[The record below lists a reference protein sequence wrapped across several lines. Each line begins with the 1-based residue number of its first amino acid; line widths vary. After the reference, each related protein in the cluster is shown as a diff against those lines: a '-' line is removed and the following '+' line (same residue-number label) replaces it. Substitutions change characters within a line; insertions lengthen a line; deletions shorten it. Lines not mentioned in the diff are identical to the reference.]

1 MNNYPVLRPV
11 DQTDQL
17 LVSEDTILG
26 QDFLIKYKRALL
38 LLFAIPIALI
48 MGLGSAYQPLLVAAG
63 ILVLF
68 FALSTLLWPN
78 LATLAVIFLLG
89 TNAAVI
95 AVKFH
100 DLPYFIGA
108 AFPGLLIIPLISF
121 LLFRKQK
128 LIIDPL
134 FPLLLAYLGVQLLST
149 LFSRSPDLGINE
161 VTTFLVEW
169 MGIHFLVVN
178 TVRTPSMLRKVV
190 WALVVAGI
198 ILGGVPLYQQVTGT
212 FENQYGGFAQTT
224 DASFRTGGENLLGEI
239 RQPRLAGAIGEKN
252 YYAQIMLMLVP
263 LGLFRF
269 WGEQRMP
276 LRLLGLFGAIIAGV
290 GVVLGFSRGAAVG
303 FVLMLVILLL
313 LRLIKVYQL
322 AVFII
327 VATLILVAVPQYT
340 LRLVSLQSVA
350 SLFSEDAGTGQADS
364 AITGRA
370 TEMLA
375 AYNVFK
381 DHPVLG
387 VGPGQFKYY
396 SKEYGDQLGLGVLVG
411 TREAHSL
418 YLGVASEL
426 GIPGILIFMGILFV
440 ILRNLARTRRDNP
453 GMANLATA
461 FMLVIISIM
470 TTGIFLHLS
479 YVRYF
484 ALMLALATVASI
496 LPNEEVQ
503 QADKHEVVN
512 EITAKEP
519 VLISAEARPL
529 GGKA

>member
-1 MNNYPVLRPV
+1 M

-17 LVSEDTILG
+17 LISEDTILG
-26 QDFLIKYKRALL
+26 QELLIKYKGVLL
-38 LLFAIPIALI
+38 LLLAIPLSLAIG
-48 MGLGSAYQPLLVAAG
+48 MGSTQQPLILAAC
-63 ILVLF
+63 VLLLM
-68 FALSTLLWPN
+68 FALSTLLWPD

-100 DLPYFIGA
+100 NLPYFLGA
-108 AFPGLLIIPLISF
+108 AFPGLLIIPLISY

-128 LIIDPL
+128 LVIDPL
-134 FPLLLAYLGVQLLST
+134 FPLLLAYLAVQLVST
-149 LFSRSPDLGINE
+149 LFSPYPDLGADQI
-161 VTTFLVEW
+161 TSFIIEW

-178 TVRTPSMLRKVV
+178 TVRTPQMLRRVV

-198 ILGGVPLYQQVTGT
+198 ILGGVPLFQQMTGT
-212 FENQYGGFAQTT
+212 FDNQYGGFAQTT
-224 DASFRTGGENLLGEI
+224 DASFRTGGETLLGEI

-269 WGEQRMP
+269 WGERSLPM
-276 LRLLGLFGAIIAGV
+276 RILGLVGAIIAGL
-290 GVVLGFSRGAAVG
+290 GMVLAFSRGAAVG
-303 FVLMLVILLL
+303 FVLMLVILLF
-313 LRLIKVYQL
+313 LRLIKLYQL
-322 AVFII
+322 AVFIV
-327 VATLILVAVPQYT
+327 VAALVVALMPQYT
-340 LRLVSLQSVA
+340 LRLLSLQSVA
-350 SLFSEDAGTGQADS
+350 SLFSEDAGTGEVDS

-381 DHPVLG
+381 DHPILG
-387 VGPGQFKYY
+387 VGPGQFKYF

-418 YLGVASEL
+418 YLGIASEL
-426 GIPGILIFMGILFV
+426 GIPGILIFMLILFV
-440 ILRNLARTRRDNP
+440 TLRNLARTRRENP
-453 GMANLATA
+453 RLANLATA
-461 FMLVIISIM
+461 FMLAVIAFM

-484 ALMLALATVASI
+484 ALMLALASVTSI
-496 LPNEEVQ
+496 FPPDNTPLSVPSESQKDISVYEPAVI
-503 QADKHEVVN
+503 AD
-512 EITAKEP
+512 
-519 VLISAEARPL
+519 EADPL
-529 GGKA
+529 GGRA